1 MREEEY
7 VIAVLS
13 ALKLVKMNT
22 SSLAFISIL
31 LVAAVLA
38 VQELKPSKARPRSDP
53 EDDFGEDVES
63 SIEYH
68 SQLSSREIEREGFD
82 FWNQISRQ
90 YEEFCDDRMSFVVE
104 FLIVVAIILFAIFA
118 YAVYSNSTSGRKK
131 RSIAADDYDVDQLD
145 IMDNGNFLLYTIL
158 AIGSNLVPSLSD
170 KAC

>member
-1 MREEEY
+1 MLVEEY
-7 VIAVLS
+7 VISVLS

-38 VQELKPSKARPRSDP
+38 VQELKPTKPRPRSDP

-68 SQLSSREIEREGFD
+68 TQLSSREIEREGLD
-82 FWNQISRQ
+82 FWHQISRQ
-90 YEEFCDDRMSFVVE
+90 YEEYCDDRMSFVVE

-131 RSIAADDYDVDQLD
+131 RSIASDDYDVDQLD
-145 IMDNGNFLLYTIL
+145 IIDNGKVFSFLLHTTCNWL
-158 AIGSNLVPSLSD
+158 KFSTVLVR
-170 KAC
+170 